1 MKNKIYLTSL
11 IVALSFASCEK
22 QLEVNPKNSIASS
35 TALTS
40 VASSEALL
48 ISAYDRVQTFT
59 YWGRDMALMGDV
71 LADNISVNASQA
83 SNRYV
88 GQGNNSRNSHY
99 NFWNTAYGIIND
111 CNTLIEYLGT
121 QTGNE
126 AKKNQ
131 LKGEALALR
140 AMVFFDLARVYGY
153 EPNKIPTTG
162 TGAGFNKSA
171 ILRTKAT
178 AAAEDAVIKNRSTVV
193 ETYTQ
198 IEKDLK
204 DAIAIIPA
212 DGVTT
217 RLRMN
222 KGAAYALLGKVYL
235 YWEKW
240 SDAVT
245 QFDLAMANTSAKLAT
260 AGSYTAAFK
269 TRPNTESFFE
279 LAFDQVTELSGVT
292 GQNESLYSYTAPSGA
307 TTTYGGQLP
316 SVELRSLFDDGDDR
330 KAMFYTSTTTTS
342 TVALPFVRKYTQVG
356 GAYTDNVV
364 IIRYADVLL
373 MKAEALAEQGQYAA
387 AAALVVQLRTN
398 RNATT
403 AGVPTTDAIKSYIQT
418 ERRRELFYEG
428 HRWFDL
434 KRKGN
439 GISKPAAGGVGSISP
454 NDYRILAPIP
464 SGSITFN
471 PALPQNPGY

>member
-1 MKNKIYLTSL
+1 MV
-11 IVALSFASCEK
+11 VALSFASCEK

-35 TALTS
+35 TALSS
-40 VASSEALL
+40 VSSSESLL

-71 LADNISVNASQA
+71 LADNVSVNASQA
-83 SNRYV
+83 GNRYV
-88 GQGNNSRNSHY
+88 GQGNNSRGSHY

-111 CNTLIEYLGT
+111 CNTLIEFLNT
-121 QTGNE
+121 QADE
-126 AKKNQ
+126 PKKNQ
-131 LKGEALALR
+131 FKGEALALR

-153 EPNKIPTTG
+153 EPNKIPSTG

-171 ILRTKAT
+171 ILRVKAT
-178 AAAEDAVIKNRSTVV
+178 TAAVDATIQNRATVL

-204 DAIAIIPA
+204 DAIAIIPTDA
-212 DGVTT
+212 TTT
-217 RLRMN
+217 RFRLN

-235 YWEKW
+235 YWERW
-240 SDAVT
+240 GDAVT
-245 QFDLAMANTSAKLAT
+245 QFDLAMATTNTSARLAA
-260 AGSYTAAFK
+260 AGAYTSAFG

-279 LAFDQVTELSGVT
+279 LAFDQVTEMSGVT
-292 GQNESLYSYTAPSGA
+292 GGNESLYSYTAPSGA
-307 TTTYGGQLP
+307 TSTYGGQLP
-316 SVELRSLFDDGDDR
+316 SAELRALFDDGDDR
-330 KAMFYTSTTTTS
+330 KAMFYTSTTLTS

-356 GAYTDNVV
+356 GAYTDNVK
-364 IIRYADVLL
+364 IIRFADVLL
-373 MKAEALAEQGQYAA
+373 MKAEALAEQGQYPA

-398 RNATT
+398 RNASV
-403 AGVPTTDAIKSYIQT
+403 AGVPVTDAIKDYIQV

-454 NDYRILAPIP
+454 ADYRILAGIP
-464 SGSITFN
+464 SASVTFN